1 MICFTVRIAWIFAVC
16 MLGIVAA
23 KAEAAPSG
31 SRPAPEQK
39 ASPQQR
45 AIEHYNKGIEHRD
58 QAWDYAE
65 RAEQSTIEKER
76 EEYRDKER
84 KEYEKALAE
93 QRQAIALDP
102 QLFEA
107 YSSMGYAQRQL
118 GRYAAALKAY
128 DRALELNADYMQAVE
143 YRAEAYL
150 ALNRVGEAQQAYDL
164 LFRRD
169 PERAALLLLA
179 FEIWV
184 TQEPE
189 GVAAGEVAKI
199 QHWIESK
206 EAIAREMSGAT
217 GEGQK
222 EW

>member
-1 MICFTVRIAWIFAVC
+1 MIRFSVRTVWLFAVC
-16 MLGIVAA
+16 LLGMIAA
-23 KAEAAPSG
+23 KVEAAPSE

-39 ASPQQR
+39 ASPQLR
-45 AIEHYNKGIEHRD
+45 AIEHYNKGIGHRD

-65 RAEQSTIEKER
+65 RAEQSTIAKER
-76 EEYRDKER
+76 EEFSDKVR
-84 KEYEKALAE
+84 KEYEKALVE
-93 QRQAIALDP
+93 QRQAVALDP

-118 GRYAAALKAY
+118 GRYADALKSY
-128 DRALELNADYMQAVE
+128 DRALEINADYMQAVE

-150 ALNRVGEAQQAYDL
+150 ALHRVGEAQQAYDL

-169 PERAALLLLA
+169 PDRAALLLLA

-184 TQEPE
+184 AQGPQ
-189 GVAAGEVAKI
+189 GVAADEVAKV
-199 QHWIESK
+199 QSWIESK
-206 EAIAREMSGAT
+206 AAIVREMSGAT

>member
-1 MICFTVRIAWIFAVC
+1 MSRFRMRIIALCVGCI
-16 MLGIVAA
+16 LSIAA
-23 KAEAAPSG
+23 ADVGAAPSE
-31 SRPAPEQK
+31 SRPTSEQK

-58 QAWDYAE
+58 LAWDYAE
-65 RAEQSTIEKER
+65 RAEQSAIAKER
-76 EEYRDKER
+76 EEYRDKVR
-84 KEYEKALAE
+84 KEYEKALVE
-93 QRQAIALDP
+93 QRQAVALDP

-107 YSSMGYAQRQL
+107 YSSMGYAQRKL
-118 GRYAAALKAY
+118 GRYIDALKSY
-128 DRALELNADYMQAVE
+128 DLALEINAGYMQAVE

-150 ALNRVGEAQQAYDL
+150 ALNRVGAAQQAYDL

-184 TQEPE
+184 AQGPE
-189 GVAAGEVAKI
+189 GMTAGEVAKV
-199 QHWIESK
+199 QSWIESK
-206 EAIAREMSGAT
+206 AAIVREMSGAT
-217 GEGQK
+217 GESQK